1 MSLDLGETL
10 LQMDQAAREWRPGYA
25 SRQERLA
32 RLLREAAAIPP
43 ELARERTRN
52 FVDPFL
58 AAEVQTDLLG
68 ASDAPPPPAD
78 WAAASVDGSH
88 IDVDRH
94 LPVACYLLNL
104 GGCVLT
110 YGRDANARF
119 FSHPQ
124 LAYRPEEL
132 YLRDPE
138 HPAAEEAVAGPLLG
152 LRRTVRE
159 LEQLAA
165 VVAEIPPDLPT
176 LALVD
181 GTLVLWGLG
190 GQGYPPFVRAA
201 LVEEGLLPA
210 LESLREL
217 AAAGRP
223 VTLAAYVS
231 LPRVTEV
238 VNAIRRCLCPEE
250 LSHCRESC
258 GHRVAR
264 YSPCSAANDFLDR
277 DIFAATLTPYQ
288 RSPIYRTNSSVP
300 REHYGR
306 AQQVCFYYL
315 HAGAEIARVEAPQ
328 WVADSAELLDLG
340 HSLLAE
346 QCRRGQG
353 YPAAIAEA
361 HEQAVVNGRDRQL
374 FRQLIAET
382 LEQQGLP
389 SYTSQKERSKRRP
402 WL

>member
-1 MSLDLGETL
+1 MALDLGETL
-10 LQMDQAAREWRPGYA
+10 RQMELAARDWRPDYE
-25 SRQERLA
+25 SRQQRLA
-32 RLLREAAAIPP
+32 RLLMAAAAVPS
-43 ELARERTRN
+43 ETARERTRN

-68 ASDAPPPPAD
+68 AADAPPPPAD
-78 WAAASVDGSH
+78 WAAVSVDGSH

-110 YGRDANARF
+110 YGRNANARF
-119 FSHPQ
+119 FSQPQ
-124 LAYRPEEL
+124 LACRDDEL
-132 YLRDPE
+132 YLRDE
-138 HPAAEEAVAGPLLG
+138 ENPAAEEAVAGPLLG

-159 LEQLAA
+159 LERLVEA
-165 VVAEIPPDLPT
+165 VRECPPDLPV

-181 GTLVLWGLG
+181 GTLVLWGLA
-190 GQGYPPFVRAA
+190 GQGYRPFVRQA
-201 LVEEGLLPA
+201 LLDAGLLPA
-210 LESLREL
+210 LNALREL

-223 VTLAAYVS
+223 VTVAAYVS

-238 VNAIRRCLCPEE
+238 VNAIRRSLCPEDMG
-250 LSHCRESC
+250 HCREYC

-277 DIFAATLTPYQ
+277 DVFAATLSPYQ

-300 REHYGR
+300 RECYGR
-306 AQQVCFYYL
+306 EQQVCFYYL
-315 HAGAEIARVEAPQ
+315 HAGEEIARVETPQ
-328 WVADSAELLDLG
+328 WVAEDGALLALG

-361 HEQAVVNGRDRQL
+361 HEQAVVKGRERQL
-374 FRQLIAET
+374 FRQLMGET
-382 LEQQGLP
+382 LERQGLP
-389 SYTSQKERSKRRP
+389 AYTSQKERSKRRP